1 MAGPGRPAQSWR
13 DLPARLDPQ
22 VADWLV
28 DAVAPG
34 RRPGTW
40 LDEDPPEGL
49 LVGVQLH
56 GVEGWLRRRAAQAG
70 VVVTGLDAAVHA
82 VLGRHQRA
90 VADLAAAHAALLDG
104 GVPHLVVKGPA
115 VARWYAD
122 PSLRSS
128 VDIDLVVAPARLEVA
143 LESLEGCGFELL
155 DANWPLL
162 QLADVHELTLRS
174 PSGGA
179 LDLHWSLGPSPM
191 AIDHSPPVEV
201 LLSRAVPLEVGDIRS
216 TALGD
221 PDALVHLAVHAAA
234 SGGHRLVWLADLRA
248 AIAATAPDRRAV
260 RDVARE
266 WGAVPAVE
274 LMVGRVAR
282 VLGPPGPDEAALPGS
297 PTAAWSLVDRMAT
310 RFSAPERVGTGAGL
324 SRLVAR
330 SCRSTGPRSAS
341 ALVGKSVRR
350 LVARSGDTSPASLG
364 DPASAGSARHPVGG
378 AQGRREFLSWV
389 RTAQRPEGR

>member
-1 MAGPGRPAQSWR
+1 MAGPGRPTQSWR
-13 DLPARLDPQ
+13 DLPARLERQ

-40 LDEDPPEGL
+40 LDADPPDGL
-49 LVGVQLH
+49 LVGAQLH
-56 GVEGWLRRRAAQAG
+56 GVEGWVRRRAAHAG
-70 VVVTGLDAAVHA
+70 VTVPGLDAAVHA
-82 VLGRHQRA
+82 VLGRHQRS
-90 VADLAAAHAALLDG
+90 VADLAAAHGALIEG

-128 VDIDLVVAPARLEVA
+128 VDIDLVVDPTQLGPA
-143 LESLEGCGFELL
+143 LEALEGNGFELL
-155 DANWPLL
+155 EANWPLL
-162 QLADVHELTLRS
+162 RRADVHELTLRS

-179 LDLHWSLGPSPM
+179 VDLHWSLGPSPM

-201 LLSRAVPLEVGDIRS
+201 LLTRAVPLEVGAVS
-216 TALGD
+216 TAALGD
-221 PDALVHLAVHAAA
+221 LDALVHLAVHAAA

-248 AIAATAPDRRAV
+248 AVAATAPDREAV

-274 LMVGRVAR
+274 LMLGRVSR
-282 VLGPPGPDEAALPGS
+282 TLGPSGPGEVALPGS
-297 PTAAWSLVDRMAT
+297 ATAPWSRLDRLAT
-310 RFSAPERVGTGAGL
+310 RLSAPERVGTGAGL

-330 SCRSTGPRSAS
+330 SSRSTGARSVS
-341 ALVGKSVRR
+341 ALAGKAVQR
-350 LVARSGDTSPASLG
+350 VVVRSGDTSPTALG
-364 DPASAGSARHPVGG
+364 DPTSPASARHPVGG
-378 AQGRREFLSWV
+378 EPGRRDFLSWV
-389 RTAQRPEGR
+389 RTAQRPEAR